1 MPCYAS
7 ILKKLFNTYML
18 LNQFKKRFFVKK
30 TENRKNYRH
39 LFTEYSVGGAVVG
52 GNLTPLGI

>member
-1 MPCYAS
+1 
-7 ILKKLFNTYML
+7 ML